1 MNYNDNVF
9 RVLRSMRYTEED
21 FKKQEQEAEKEAENC
36 LISELK
42 ENNYN
47 VFNLRKT
54 GSFISLSN
62 LIESDR
68 DRIKEILGRDITN
81 SEVTYIMMEI
91 YD

>member
-9 RVLRSMRYTEED
+9 RALRSMGYTEED
-21 FKKQEQEAEKEAENC
+21 FKKQEQEAENC

-68 DRIKEILGRDITN
+68 DRIKGILGRDITN

>member
-9 RVLRSMRYTEED
+9 RALRSMGYTEED
-21 FKKQEQEAEKEAENC
+21 FKKQEQEAESC

-47 VFNLRKT
+47 VFNLRKA

-81 SEVTYIMMEI
+81 SEVTYIMMKI